1 MNKNSEHYGDDY
13 PWHTK
18 TLKELMTKLESLS
31 QNLNKEARISLRELF
46 TKKFQ
51 FLSSN
56 FIKL

>member
-31 QNLNKEARISLRELF
+31 QNLNKEARISLRKVF
-46 TKKFQ
+46 QKK
-51 FLSSN
+51 
-56 FIKL
+56 I